1 MEAEYTLY
9 LCLLFQLCESRLFQ
23 YLLPAVRETCKFESP
38 GGCSQI
44 SVKNNSCLDNH
55 GSSDGNETLISRLQ
69 VADDVSVAMERVCG
83 NLEQE
88 SSRLTQTMGETLFEL
103 FMSLKTLKRFREFL
117 PLKLVTWFFSTSAGV
132 ECLFIRWVIMERG
145 FYRARAIRFVGGC

>member
-1 MEAEYTLY
+1 M
-9 LCLLFQLCESRLFQ
+9 CLLFQLCESRLLQ
-23 YLLPAVRETCKFESP
+23 YFLPAVRETRKFESP

-44 SVKNNSCLDNH
+44 SVKNNSCLDKH
-55 GSSDGNETLISRLQ
+55 GSGDGNETLISRLQ

-117 PLKLVTWFFSTSAGV
+117 PLKLVTGFFSTSAGA
-132 ECLFIRWVIMERG
+132 ECSFIGWVIMERG
-145 FYRARAIRFVGGC
+145 FYRERAMGVVRWLCM